1 MGRYYEKNPGFDPNM
16 LIILLLIL
24 SVYSQRPM
32 YYFDNELLN
41 IKHKK
46 ASNDDV
52 NKENDIGYTGGVL
65 SEEKDLANEADS
77 NIANDNLSYTGGVLG
92 GNNESQDE
100 SNFGVVD
107 DSESYTGGTSS
118 EDRNATYEAYSSISG
133 GSGEINN
140 NSSADLDF
148 KDNADCSDIIS
159 TEVIPEYPNKLIIP
173 DIDCN
178 EIVAQVPVVL
188 SQFEIEFSC
197 ETTIKLD
204 SPAIDIKRTKKNIFL
219 DECRLLPKVNKLFLS
234 GVVRKNIEYGAKD
247 NIKHITVEVPFK
259 CTTEVEYF
267 TLPVIRHTDEEI
279 EIETLRLDG
288 AGTDLAENTRL
299 SSEQFNEKIYCK
311 LVSDEV
317 KELEIADEDK
327 DENENP
333 ECERLFETITEKMV
347 VKLNLKLIQEQE
359 INIKRNI

>member
-1 MGRYYEKNPGFDPNM
+1 LGRYYEKNPGFDPNM

-24 SVYSQRPM
+24 SVYSQRPI

-52 NKENDIGYTGGVL
+52 NKEKDIGYTGGAL
-65 SEEKDLANEADS
+65 SEEKDIANEADS

-107 DSESYTGGTSS
+107 DSESYTGGISK
-118 EDRNATYEAYSSISG
+118 EDRNATYEAYPSISDG
-133 GSGEINN
+133 GSEINN
-140 NSSADLDF
+140 NLSSDLDL
-148 KDNADCSDIIS
+148 KNNTDCSDIIS
-159 TEVIPEYPNKLIIP
+159 TEVVPEYPNKLIIP
-173 DIDCN
+173 NIDCN

-188 SQFEIEFSC
+188 SQFEIEFGC

-204 SPAIDIKRTKKNIFL
+204 FPAVDIKRTKKNVFL
-219 DECRLLPKVNKLFLS
+219 DECRLLPKANKLFLS
-234 GVVRKNIEYGAKD
+234 GIVRKNIEYGAKD

-259 CTTEVEYF
+259 CTTKVEYF
-267 TLPVIRHTDEEI
+267 TLPVISQTDEEI

-288 AGTDLAENTRL
+288 AGTDLTEITRI

-311 LVSDEV
+311 LVSDEI
-317 KELEIADEDK
+317 KELDIADENKEED
-327 DENENP
+327 ENP
-333 ECERLFETITEKMV
+333 EYEKLFETLTEKMV
-347 VKLNLKLIQEQE
+347 VKLNLKLVQQQE
-359 INIKRNI
+359 INIKRDI